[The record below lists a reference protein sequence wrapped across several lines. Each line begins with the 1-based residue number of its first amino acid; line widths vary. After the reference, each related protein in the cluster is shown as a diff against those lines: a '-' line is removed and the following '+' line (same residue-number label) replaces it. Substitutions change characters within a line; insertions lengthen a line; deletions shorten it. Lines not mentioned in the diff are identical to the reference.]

1 MIVSTPRSK
10 VVQDDRSLGTW
21 VSLVSDLLTG
31 STQSGVTAD
40 RPTTGLYLGR
50 QYFDTTLGYPIWY
63 DGTNWVDATGS
74 TV

>member
-10 VVQDDRSLGTW
+10 SVQDDRALGTW